1 MPTIHRF
8 TDDAVPVNA
17 YLVETAD
24 AVVAVDGTLTVQG
37 GRGLRA
43 RLDRL
48 GKPLAGVLMTH
59 SHPDHYGGL
68 VELLAGADAPVF
80 ATAGVAAVIER
91 DDPVKEQILRPMFG
105 AACPPQRRFPDRRVA
120 AGETIALGG
129 ASFTVVDLGPGESP
143 HDSVW
148 LLDAPGA
155 PVFAGDQAYNG
166 MHAYLSDGFHAQ
178 WLANIER
185 LKADLPAEATLY
197 VGHGE
202 PGGLELSTARRATSK
217 PSWRRCAPPTGASR
231 RPHSRRWSKPCCA
244 SFPGRPALP
253 HGAQRRAR
261 GSGPDGALTSGCT
274 PSSCACS
281 IAQWQRSTSGSPRL
295 SPSSVRRYSTCW
307 AAPGRRRCG

>member
-105 AACPPQRRFPDRRVA
+105 AAWPAQRRFPDRRVA

-129 ASFTVVDLGPGESP
+129 ASFTVVDLGPGESRTTASGCSTRP
-143 HDSVW
+143 ARRCSP
-148 LLDAPGA
+148 ATRPTTACTPTCPTGST
-155 PVFAGDQAYNG
+155 PE
-166 MHAYLSDGFHAQ
+166 

-202 PGGLELSTARRATSK
+202 PGGLELLDRQARYIEAFVEAVRAADWSE
-217 PSWRRCAPPTGASR
+217 PEAAQQAVVEAMLRELPTDDLRFLMELSVE
-231 RPHSRRWSKPCCA
+231 PV
-244 SFPGRPALP
+244 
-253 HGAQRRAR
+253 AR
-261 GSGPDGALTSGCT
+261 GLM
-274 PSSCACS
+274 
-281 IAQWQRSTSGSPRL
+281 
-295 SPSSVRRYSTCW
+295 VR
-307 AAPGRRRCG
+307 